1 MMVARA
7 SLGPVSAFVFGAGC
21 SISHCAEEKKWWTQP
36 AVLIVSAAATATIG
50 YSAYMASQPRHP
62 DGTVPGQRKWTSASA
77 NPELQEESKLKK
89 SQEMPTRRAADT
101 ASATPMPTKTLPT
114 TVEPVSTPTVSES
127 VESQHDTTSD
137 NNWAW
142 MVAAAGGAAV
152 IGLSAFALQKGKN
165 NRAYAG
171 RPLPAELT
179 SSRGAGS
186 KSETS
191 AAPRPPRPPIP
202 AQAAPPPP
210 PAPSIPTTAAPK
222 VEVRT
227 LKRETTTV
235 SVKETPTSIPVKG
248 DTTVIPVAETTTSIP
263 MVDGIITKIPMPE
276 PSNTKTSAEEALA
289 TEEPNEGGRVDEATN
304 QAAVAEGLAQAATAE
319 AKAAG
324 AAEVDTV
331 EPPTAEAA
339 VAEEEAVQAAAREA
353 AAAKAAAVEA
363 AVAEAAAAVSA
374 ERAEAAR
381 IAAAD
386 QAAADARAAKEA
398 AVQAAAEEAE
408 RDIMRHLV
416 TDRLNSEQAPAS
428 KNALRKQLEAHLARP
443 LSKVEDAAAREVF
456 AQLRPASDVPTKKK
470 QNKKKANKK
479 NKR

>member
-1 MMVARA
+1 MVARA

-77 NPELQEESKLKK
+77 NPELQEGGCVLCTVPTESLFTESKLKK

-386 QAAADARAAKEA
+386 QAAADARAAK
-398 AVQAAAEEAE
+398 V
-408 RDIMRHLV
+408 LP
-416 TDRLNSEQAPAS
+416 S
-428 KNALRKQLEAHLARP
+428 
-443 LSKVEDAAAREVF
+443 
-456 AQLRPASDVPTKKK
+456 
-470 QNKKKANKK
+470 
-479 NKR
+479 